1 MEKVVKN
8 MRWKALF
15 FLKED
20 ENYKKKV
27 EEIECYSKE
36 EKYGFKSVMK
46 PHAIKEMEEFEKEF
60 YDMAKN
66 IVFKEDI
73 KLDNFQRE
81 MKNLL

>member
-1 MEKVVKN
+1 MEGLVFPKR
-8 MRWKALF
+8 RWKL
-15 FLKED
+15 
-20 ENYKKKV
+20 KKV

-60 YDMAKN
+60 YGMAKN

-73 KLDNFQRE
+73 KLDNFQRVNP
-81 MKNLL
+81 NLSCNTFQVSKK